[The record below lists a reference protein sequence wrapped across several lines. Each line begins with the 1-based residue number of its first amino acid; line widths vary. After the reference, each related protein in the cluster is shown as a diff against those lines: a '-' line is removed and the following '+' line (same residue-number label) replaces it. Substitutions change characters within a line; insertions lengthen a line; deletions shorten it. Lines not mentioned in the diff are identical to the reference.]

1 MAQRLLT
8 PVARALLALQ
18 ALLVLT
24 GGSVRLTGSGMGCP
38 TWPEC
43 TTDSYTPV
51 PGQAEGAF
59 HAWIEF
65 GNRLLT
71 FVLGAAALLVVIL
84 VLKVRRKDLRLLA
97 LSQIGG
103 IFAQIILGGITVLTH
118 LNPLAVASHFLLS
131 TLLIAAAYTLVIKIN
146 RPKFEIARR
155 SPLLQIHTVLTFIVI
170 IAGTLLTGAGPHA
183 GDVDAPRLEIRIPI
197 LAALHGF
204 LVVALILLTLLIIYK
219 AVSNSD
225 EALQRSILVFLGISL
240 AQGLIG
246 YIQYLQGVPQL
257 LVAAHL
263 LGSTILWISACR
275 VRATQYFQFPIHKF
289 DQRTRNNRPE
299 ITIESR

>member
-8 PVARALLALQ
+8 PAARILLALQ

-24 GGSVRLTGSGMGCP
+24 GGTVRVTGSGMGCP

-51 PGQAEGAF
+51 AGQAEGAF

-71 FVLGAAALLVVIL
+71 FGLGGVAYLTL
-84 VLKVRRKDLRLLA
+84 VLVFAAWRKDLILLA

-103 IFAQIILGGITVLTH
+103 IFAQVILGGITVLTH
-118 LNPLAVASHFLLS
+118 LNPFSVASHFLLS
-131 TLLIAAAYTLVIKIN
+131 TLLIAAAYTLVVRN
-146 RPKFEIARR
+146 SRPKLDSPRK
-155 SPLLQIHTVLTFIVI
+155 SPLLLLHTSLAFAVIV
-170 IAGTLLTGAGPHA
+170 AGTMLTGAGPHA
-183 GDVDAPRLEIRIPI
+183 GDVKAQRIEVPI
-197 LAALHGF
+197 PTLAAIHGF
-204 LVVALILLTLLIIYK
+204 LVIVLILLTLVIVYRSV
-219 AVSNSD
+219 ARAD
-225 EALQRSILVFLGISL
+225 EVLQRGALFFLAVCL
-240 AQGLIG
+240 AQGVIG
-246 YIQYLQGVPQL
+246 YIQYLQGVPEL

-275 VRATQYFQFPIHKF
+275 VRATLYYDFSRSK
-289 DQRTRNNRPE
+289 TNERNRE
-299 ITIESR
+299 RVAL